1 MKAIVGV
8 WDDRGLSVF
17 LDRLRMAGGFDVVPA
32 GRAVGVKEIEGSGLV
47 VMNLRP
53 LPRHGRRHRHRRDGA
68 LTRRGEALRR
78 RRRSR
83 RPRRLPLGRGSAH
96 RRRSF
101 ARPAAHAGTQGVPA
115 RLGLRRLGGRL
126 PARRRGPL
134 RPDAGARPRYRPA
147 AAPKPPLRREPASE
161 VGVLPGAPRSC
172 RRHRNGEAA
181 ARQGAPPTTT
191 SSTPTRPGPSRATS
205 MSRPSPSS
213 STPIP
218 AVSPHA
224 PIRPRPTGSPSPAT
238 PSPPSAGSPPATA
251 S

>member
-53 LPRHGRRHRHRRDGA
+53 FPGTVEDIDIGGTALLRAAAKRFAAVAVVVDPDDYPGSRPRSPAAVFRSASGA
-68 LTRRGEALRR
+68 RWHTRRSSTSRPTTPRWPPPCAATRIPPTRR
-78 RRRSR
+78 WAPTWSSGCGGSKASATERTRIRSR
-83 RPRRLPLGRGSAH
+83 RSTRSSPPVPASSPRRT
-96 RRRSF
+96 RST
-101 ARPAAHAGTQGVPA
+101 ARSS
-115 RLGLRRLGGRL
+115 R
-126 PARRRGPL
+126 
-134 RPDAGARPRYRPA
+134 
-147 AAPKPPLRREPASE
+147 
-161 VGVLPGAPRSC
+161 
-172 RRHRNGEAA
+172 
-181 ARQGAPPTTT
+181 TTT
-191 SSTPTRPGPSRATS
+191 SSTPTRRGPLCATS